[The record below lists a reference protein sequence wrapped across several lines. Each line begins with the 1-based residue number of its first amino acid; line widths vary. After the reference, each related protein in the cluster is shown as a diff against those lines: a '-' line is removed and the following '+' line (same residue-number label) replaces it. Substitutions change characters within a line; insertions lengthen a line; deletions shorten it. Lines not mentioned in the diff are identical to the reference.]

1 MQLAR
6 DRRHYLKMLKK
17 KTRRGSKPLTGRV
30 AQVAGATR
38 GAGRGI
44 ARALAAAG
52 ATVYCTGRSVTGRP
66 SPYGRPETI
75 DETAAIIEAAGGSA
89 IAARVDH
96 TIESEVKA
104 LFRRILRTHKRLDI
118 VVDSVA
124 GEDPLMKRYGYLW
137 QTDLTTADALFRQAI
152 TSRIMTAKHAALAM
166 MPAKRG
172 LIVNVTEND
181 IIGHA
186 GNPMAHVAK
195 MAQKVLPLLWAAELA
210 PHGVAAVAIT
220 PGFLRSES
228 VLQHFGVTE
237 DNWRDAGKQDANF
250 LQSESPLYVGRAI
263 AALAGDPKVIERT
276 GTLVSSWELARDYG
290 FTDYDGR
297 RPDWGRHKIDFSG
310 LPTEWVDLF
319 RTGTDLELR
328 WHTMLGARTRKF
340 RAKIPGAVRP
350 RGKTRKT

>member
-1 MQLAR
+1 MTSP
-6 DRRHYLKMLKK
+6 KMAKK
-17 KTRRGSKPLTGRV
+17 KALAGSRPLTGRV
-30 AQVAGATR
+30 ALVAGATR

-44 ARALAAAG
+44 ARALGEAG
-52 ATVYCTGRSVTGRP
+52 ATVYCTGRSVTGKP

-75 DETAAIIEAAGGSA
+75 DETVAVINAAGGSA
-89 IAARVDH
+89 IPVRVDH

-104 LFRRILRTHKRLDI
+104 LFRRIARAHKRLDI

-137 QTDLTTADALFRQAI
+137 QADLTTADAIFRQAI

-172 LIVNVTEND
+172 LIVDVTEND
-181 IIGHA
+181 MIGGG
-186 GNPMAHVAK
+186 GNPMAQAAK
-195 MAQKVLPLLWAAELA
+195 LAQKVLPLLWAAELA
-210 PHGVAAVAIT
+210 PHGVAVIAIT

-237 DNWRDAGKQDANF
+237 DNWREAGRKDSNF
-250 LQSESPLYVGRAI
+250 LQSESPLFVGRAV
-263 AALAGDPKVIERT
+263 AALAGDPKVTDRT
-276 GTLVSSWELARDYG
+276 GMLVSSWELARDYG

-297 RPDWGRHKIDFSG
+297 RPDWGRHKIDFSM
-310 LPTEWVDLF
+310 LPQAWVELF

-328 WHTMLGARTRKF
+328 WLTTLAARTKKF
-340 RAKIPGAVRP
+340 RAKIPGGASSRGP
-350 RGKTRKT
+350 RTR